1 VSGIM
6 PLGHGLMIGEYA
18 LSDNAMKLVPK
29 TDFTTKDT
37 DMNYSYYVQLS
48 YFANHKDQT
57 VKDLSEESVK
67 TQTFMV
73 GVGTESNP
81 YLIRN
86 ESDWIAFAQSVKS
99 GRTYENKFIKVSD
112 EIHELNFDSQTSI
125 YTFITVGTIDQPF
138 EG

>member
-1 VSGIM
+1 FNNVYYDEDLYNSKNHDTLTKPTKQVGINQPVLGIM

-81 YLIRN
+81 YLIR
-86 ESDWIAFAQSVKS
+86 
-99 GRTYENKFIKVSD
+99 
-112 EIHELNFDSQTSI
+112 
-125 YTFITVGTIDQPF
+125 
-138 EG
+138 